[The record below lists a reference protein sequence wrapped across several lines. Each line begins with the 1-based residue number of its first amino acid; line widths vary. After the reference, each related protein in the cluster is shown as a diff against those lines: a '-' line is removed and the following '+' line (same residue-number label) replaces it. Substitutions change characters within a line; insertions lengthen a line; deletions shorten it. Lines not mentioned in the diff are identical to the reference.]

1 MFRRRGQHQFRRG
14 GMGRQDVP
22 PELQHANQLMVAGD
36 YAGAASTFKGL
47 AQGAENLF
55 PRRAPILYMEAGRAA
70 VLGGDVKTGIASL
83 RLGLT
88 MLASQGRHHRMRML
102 GQRAIEELKARGL
115 NAEAQEIA
123 NFLGA
128 SLPNQLPAESAPV
141 ERPILPTHC
150 PSCGGTVN
158 PDEIEW
164 IDDVTAECDY
174 CGSPLRGE

>member
-1 MFRRRGQHQFRRG
+1 MFRRRAQRIFRRSG
-14 GMGRQDVP
+14 QPDVP
-22 PELQHANQLMVAGD
+22 PMLQQANQLMVNGD
-36 YAGAASTFKGL
+36 YTGAAVAFKNL
-47 AQGAENLF
+47 AQRAEDRF
-55 PRRAPILYMEAGRAA
+55 PQRAPILYMEAGRAA
-70 VLGGDVKTGIASL
+70 LLGGDVKTGVASL

-88 MLASQGRHHRMRML
+88 MLVSQGRLHRMRML

-128 SLPNQLPAESAPV
+128 SLPNQLPAESAAV
-141 ERPILPTHC
+141 KHPILPTHC